1 MCWRVPAPCHVQAE
15 LPASP
20 LPPPHLQVYAGHW
33 SGIQVA
39 VKVLITR
46 DSFEAEVEG
55 EGLQLPESVQVRRCP
70 ALQCHARCLDAGCN
84 GPASEEIGLPAPIT
98 CRLDAVNHF
107 WASLL
112 FGLSTATPGRGA
124 AGWHAASIP

>member
-1 MCWRVPAPCHVQAE
+1 MLEGACPASRPAE
-15 LPASP
+15 LPLSP

-46 DSFEAEVEG
+46 ESFEAEVEG

-70 ALQCHARCLDAGCN
+70 ALPCHARCLDGGCDGSPLTCECRN
-84 GPASEEIGLPAPIT
+84 RPACPRNTPDGTDVVNQVGPPY
-98 CRLDAVNHF
+98 
-107 WASLL
+107 
-112 FGLSTATPGRGA
+112 
-124 AGWHAASIP
+124 